1 MASMDIIKENI
12 HFQQLLKENNSNTA
26 LKDEYVIPDTH
37 PDVKE
42 LLNIEGNTIV
52 TNKEI
57 SGDKV
62 IIEGRIEYTVLYI
75 PREDNSSINSVNY
88 SENFTSYLNIEE
100 DEHKVICE
108 VECKVEHIEAKII
121 NERKI
126 SIEGI
131 VKLNWELYKDVD
143 FDYVKDIECSNQVQV
158 LKKSESI
165 SKLTSNKEVELI
177 GKSMIR
183 ISMDKPQ
190 IERIL
195 QVTMNI
201 HKKEIKLAED
211 KIYLGCYCKVNII
224 YLGMESQELI
234 SLEDDVYIS
243 KEEEIVGVMPEMNST
258 ISYEIE
264 NKDIGLEDD
273 DLGETRII
281 NIEFLVRANVKI
293 FSSQS
298 IDVIEDAYSPIFPLE
313 LKKNE
318 YEIGIVHGIQCSE
331 NIIKD
336 NLNLKE
342 GDLKPEHIIGVTG
355 RTIAIEKTITNDR
368 IILNGKINLNIVY
381 RTFDEEALFHAVNGE
396 IPFTVAMEMLGV
408 REEMKSIVKCDVED
422 IEAFIEANTIS
433 VKVTL
438 STLAKVFY
446 EEKKFFIS
454 DAVEGENE
462 NIDKNSS
469 VTIYIVNKNDTLW
482 NLAKKYKTT
491 VEELVQLNS
500 IENPDIIYPG
510 EKLIIPGRAIF

>member
-1 MASMDIIKENI
+1 MASMDVIKENI

-62 IIEGRIEYTVLYI
+62 IVEGRIEYTVLYI

-131 VKLNWELYKDVD
+131 VKLDWELYKNVD

-158 LKKSESI
+158 LKKNESI
-165 SKLTSNKEVELI
+165 SRLTSNKEVELI

-195 QVTMNI
+195 QVSMNI

-211 KIYLGCYCKVNII
+211 KVYLGCYCKVI
-224 YLGMESQELI
+224 LFTLVW
-234 SLEDDVYIS
+234 SL
-243 KEEEIVGVMPEMNST
+243 
-258 ISYEIE
+258 
-264 NKDIGLEDD
+264 
-273 DLGETRII
+273 
-281 NIEFLVRANVKI
+281 
-293 FSSQS
+293 
-298 IDVIEDAYSPIFPLE
+298 
-313 LKKNE
+313 KN
-318 YEIGIVHGIQCSE
+318 
-331 NIIKD
+331 
-336 NLNLKE
+336 
-342 GDLKPEHIIGVTG
+342 
-355 RTIAIEKTITNDR
+355 
-368 IILNGKINLNIVY
+368 
-381 RTFDEEALFHAVNGE
+381 
-396 IPFTVAMEMLGV
+396 
-408 REEMKSIVKCDVED
+408 
-422 IEAFIEANTIS
+422 
-433 VKVTL
+433 
-438 STLAKVFY
+438 
-446 EEKKFFIS
+446 
-454 DAVEGENE
+454 
-462 NIDKNSS
+462 
-469 VTIYIVNKNDTLW
+469 
-482 NLAKKYKTT
+482 
-491 VEELVQLNS
+491 
-500 IENPDIIYPG
+500 
-510 EKLIIPGRAIF
+510 